1 MHPGGAVRDIHS
13 IGHPVLSPSGD
24 LIEFMGTVIDITE
37 RKRAEEKVREQEIE
51 LRQIL
56 DLAPQHVMVSGPDG
70 SPLYAN
76 QVALEYCG
84 VGLEQLLA
92 ESRINFVHPDDR
104 ERFLAGREKGMFEG
118 TPHEFETR
126 LLRHDGKFRWFLVR
140 RNPLKDEQG
149 HITRWFVTATDIEDR
164 KQAEEK
170 LRSEN
175 IALREELGK
184 TRCLQK

>member
-1 MHPGGAVRDIHS
+1 MEELIQRIHPDDQPAFRESVKRARHTKLDEGVDYRIVHPGGAVKDIDS
-13 IGHPVLSPSGD
+13 IGHPVFSPSGD

-37 RKRAEEKVREQEIE
+37 RKRAEEKVREQETE

-104 ERFLAGREKGMFEG
+104 ERFLAGRERECSKGRRMSS
-118 TPHEFETR
+118 
-126 LLRHDGKFRWFLVR
+126 KF
-140 RNPLKDEQG
+140 G
-149 HITRWFVTATDIEDR
+149 
-164 KQAEEK
+164 
-170 LRSEN
+170 
-175 IALREELGK
+175 
-184 TRCLQK
+184 C